1 MDLVGS
7 QTVAVTTA
15 QFTTGSCEQ
24 YKCIIQIVG
33 RTNTQHK
40 WYLSFLNKINLILLV
55 AKSWHCPRACKNNT
69 GPFFV
74 TGIEPHGNKVLQ
86 PAVFTV
92 ETLEAGSG
100 EVLVYVEDPE
110 GHKEEASSTR

>member
-1 MDLVGS
+1 MI
-7 QTVAVTTA
+7 QTL
-15 QFTTGSCEQ
+15 QNKSRQ
-24 YKCIIQIVG
+24 NICINI
-33 RTNTQHK
+33 
-40 WYLSFLNKINLILLV
+40 
-55 AKSWHCPRACKNNT
+55 
-69 GPFFV
+69 

-110 GHKEEASSTR
+110 GHKEEASCSWSSNIRPALSDNAEPQVQKCMLMYHVIFILPALTLSTYSPG

>member
-1 MDLVGS
+1 M
-7 QTVAVTTA
+7 
-15 QFTTGSCEQ
+15 
-24 YKCIIQIVG
+24 
-33 RTNTQHK
+33 
-40 WYLSFLNKINLILLV
+40 
-55 AKSWHCPRACKNNT
+55 
-69 GPFFV
+69 

-110 GHKEEASSTR
+110 GHKEEASYT

>member
-1 MDLVGS
+1 MCL
-7 QTVAVTTA
+7 
-15 QFTTGSCEQ
+15 
-24 YKCIIQIVG
+24 CIYI
-33 RTNTQHK
+33 
-40 WYLSFLNKINLILLV
+40 
-55 AKSWHCPRACKNNT
+55 
-69 GPFFV
+69 

-110 GHKEEASSTR
+110 GYKEEACYTYTMSFNVLQSVASNH

>member
-1 MDLVGS
+1 MFA
-7 QTVAVTTA
+7 QTFLMRRKKRA
-15 QFTTGSCEQ
+15 SCF
-24 YKCIIQIVG
+24 YIHI
-33 RTNTQHK
+33 
-40 WYLSFLNKINLILLV
+40 
-55 AKSWHCPRACKNNT
+55 
-69 GPFFV
+69 

-110 GHKEEASSTR
+110 GHKEEASHT